1 MPTHE
6 PHVRF
11 TKNTALRKA
20 SKLRLYPSNLV
31 KIILATSDLFMV
43 RQRRWNY
50 QFRQRP
56 RHQPQSLDSDGLP
69 TTSASTPT
77 FQKTGLPCSSTSTP
91 QASPATLTPSPS
103 PEPMAPRLSPTSTAK
118 IPPQETTSSSPGSPQ
133 PVSMRLPSLPS
144 AKPPSTNSN
153 WWATPSQNLRPAPRH
168 LRTSAPPQPI
178 DTSKRPKPNSL
189 FCLMTEWGFALKG
202 KSASFPN
209 DASSPLSFH
218 RSY

>member
-1 MPTHE
+1 MKNNRVSSMPLLLPPICAHSRTPCQIHQKYC
-6 PHVRF
+6 PPQSQQ
-11 TKNTALRKA
+11 A
-20 SKLRLYPSNLV
+20 SPLPFKSCQNHLSN
-31 KIILATSDLFMV
+31 
-43 RQRRWNY
+43 
-50 QFRQRP
+50 QRP

-77 FQKTGLPCSSTSTP
+77 FQKMGLPCSSTSKP

-118 IPPQETTSSSPGSPQ
+118 IPPQETTSSSPGS
-133 PVSMRLPSLPS
+133 
-144 AKPPSTNSN
+144 
-153 WWATPSQNLRPAPRH
+153 
-168 LRTSAPPQPI
+168 PQPI